1 MQPIDDKKETVT
13 FRCVSRDEAG
23 QTHVEKVEVVDT
35 QKIDTLKHIHKKLID
50 KGVHRKDRHPVD
62 GLPLGLNPPKSG
74 RGGKY
79 TWEGPAEAAA
89 NELDDVPAAMDENDP
104 NYVDEEAEERILRGE
119 VSGVEGLV
127 VGEVDAPKL
136 AVEGVARVDVDP
148 RLQPNV

>member
-35 QKIDTLKHIHKKLID
+35 QKIDTLKHIQKKLID

-62 GLPLGLNPPKSG
+62 GLPLSLNPPKSG

-79 TWEGPAEAAA
+79 TWEGPAEATA
-89 NELDDVPAAMDENDP
+89 NEL
-104 NYVDEEAEERILRGE
+104 EERILRGE
-119 VSGVEGLV
+119 VSGVEGMV